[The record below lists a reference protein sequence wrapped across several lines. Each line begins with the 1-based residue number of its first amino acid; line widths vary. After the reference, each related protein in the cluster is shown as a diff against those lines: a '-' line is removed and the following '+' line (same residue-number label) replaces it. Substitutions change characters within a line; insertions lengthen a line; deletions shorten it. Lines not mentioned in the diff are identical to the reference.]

1 MVGSGDVVNPDLDK
15 DWAAIPEYIS
25 SGCMCALVFIM
36 GITMK
41 GETGLMS
48 RLPGAEFNKFKLR
61 QMSMNSLLSVQS

>member
-1 MVGSGDVVNPDLDK
+1 MPCPAYLFLQVSSGAGRAVANPDLDK

-41 GETGLMS
+41 G
-48 RLPGAEFNKFKLR
+48 
-61 QMSMNSLLSVQS
+61 LSFILSENQFHLYKY